1 MCRAIDPRNLS
12 VFPPHSRALPTS
24 LHVTAAPLSS
34 PPPSILERLLRRNS
48 MAALE
53 LHVTAN
59 PEVEP
64 GSSEG
69 GAAPSLLGGGKDN
82 DVVAM
87 RSGEERWG

>member
-1 MCRAIDPRNLS
+1 
-12 VFPPHSRALPTS
+12 
-24 LHVTAAPLSS
+24 
-34 PPPSILERLLRRNS
+34 